1 MGDDNIKKIV
11 KDISV
16 SAMGCIL
23 AAFGTAVFLLPNKL
37 STGGFSGIATIFYY
51 FFDFNMGTTI
61 IILNIPIFILAYFK
75 LGKYFTCKSIIS
87 TIVFSYFIDLFEK
100 IDLLIEDRFLASI
113 YGGILMGIGLAFI
126 FKAGSSTG
134 GTDLIANLTQAYNF
148 NITVGKAVEIAD
160 FVVVLLNLIF
170 FRDLEI
176 GLYSFIAIY
185 IYGVML
191 DLFFEG
197 INFSKMIYII
207 SDKYTEISDAIKTEL
222 DKGATGFYGKG
233 LYSENDKVIIMCVT
247 KRKNIIE
254 VRELVQTIDKNAFIV
269 ITDAREVYGLGFK
282 RL

>member
-1 MGDDNIKKIV
+1 
-11 KDISV
+11 
-16 SAMGCIL
+16 
-23 AAFGTAVFLLPNKL
+23 
-37 STGGFSGIATIFYY
+37 
-51 FFDFNMGTTI
+51 MGTTI
-61 IILNIPIFILAYFK
+61 IILNIPVFILAYFK
-75 LGKYFTCKSIIS
+75 LGKRFTCKSIIS
-87 TIVFSYFIDLFEK
+87 TVVFSYFIDLFEN
-100 IDLLIEDRFLASI
+100 IDLLIEDRFLASV

-126 FKAGSSTG
+126 FKAKSSTG
-134 GTDLIANLTQAYNF
+134 GTDLVASLAQSYNS
-148 NITVGKAVEIAD
+148 NITIGKTVEITDLAI
-160 FVVVLLNLIF
+160 VLLNLIF

-207 SDKYTEISDAIKTEL
+207 SDKYEEISNLLKINL

-233 LYSENDKVIIMCVT
+233 LYSGNEKIIIMCVT

-254 VRELVQTIDKNAFIV
+254 VKELAQSIDKSAFII

-282 RL
+282 K

>member
-1 MGDDNIKKIV
+1 MKEFF
-11 KDISV
+11 KDIGISIF
-16 SAMGCIL
+16 GCIL
-23 AAFGTAVFLLPNKL
+23 SAFGTAVFLLPNKL

-61 IILNIPIFILAYFK
+61 IVLNIPVFILAYFK
-75 LGKYFTCKSIIS
+75 LGKRFTCKSIIS
-87 TIVFSYFIDLFEK
+87 TVVFSYFIDLFEN
-100 IDLLIEDRFLASI
+100 IDLLIEDRFLASV

-126 FKAGSSTG
+126 FKAKSSTG
-134 GTDLIANLTQAYNF
+134 GTDLVASLAQSYNS
-148 NITVGKAVEIAD
+148 NITIGKAVEITDLAI
-160 FVVVLLNLIF
+160 VLLNLIF

-207 SDKYTEISDAIKTEL
+207 SDKYEEISNLLKINL

-233 LYSENDKVIIMCVT
+233 LYSGNEKIIIMCVT

-254 VRELVQTIDKNAFIV
+254 VKELAQSIDKSAFII

-282 RL
+282 K